1 MFVKREYVLLENNQV
16 ITQSLLKQVFDR
28 YQKQYSRNILLFSLV
43 SRILMSCVQVQLPQY
58 QHYYVILVVIGSL
71 FCRVPH
77 GIFADLPV
85 LM

>member
-1 MFVKREYVLLENNQV
+1 MFVELKCFLLEKNRV
-16 ITQSLLKQVFDR
+16 IIQNLLKQVFDK

-43 SRILMSCVQVQLPQY
+43 SRILMSCVQVQQPQC
-58 QHYYVILVVIGSL
+58 QHYYVIHVVIGSL